1 MAATDDSDIQAILS
15 SLYQVGPT
23 AEERRRASS
32 QSLARMGLG
41 ILAANQPSREPRN
54 PLGVLAAG
62 GIGGMDAY
70 QADLQ
75 RQMQERKAGA
85 AMAMQGLQIKKQIA
99 QQRALAQFAD
109 EQSGTPQ
116 VAQIPAGQLALTA
129 GAAEGD
135 IGPTQSNLKRIEAF
149 ESAPAVSRQ
158 VPNFSRLL
166 ANDVDPTRVRAMME
180 DWKLRNPDLEVIQ
193 SDTGKEIIYR
203 DKRTM
208 KELGRV
214 PKQGGPGTVPFE
226 ASDIAP
232 SAYRDFLINRGK
244 AGATSVT
251 VQPDNLGLKPRDR
264 FDMEGKLRDDF
275 RANPTVKA
283 ADEMAS
289 AFTLIKSA
297 YERPSAA
304 NDLAMATKYMKI
316 LDPTSVVRESEFA
329 LAVNATGL
337 LDKVQNY
344 AASVLE
350 GKKLNPAQRE
360 DFYKSAQAI
369 NESFQAERDKIASR
383 FGENATQYNLSP
395 RNVIGS
401 PRAPDKKDGV
411 TNEVMDNK
419 PPAAQHRGRVIED
432 EAGKRFKSDGLIW
445 KPL

>member
-1 MAATDDSDIQAILS
+1 
-15 SLYQVGPT
+15 
-23 AEERRRASS
+23 
-32 QSLARMGLG
+32 
-41 ILAANQPSREPRN
+41 
-54 PLGVLAAG
+54 
-62 GIGGMDAY
+62 
-70 QADLQ
+70 
-75 RQMQERKAGA
+75 
-85 AMAMQGLQIKKQIA
+85 
-99 QQRALAQFAD
+99 
-109 EQSGTPQ
+109 
-116 VAQIPAGQLALTA
+116 
-129 GAAEGD
+129 
-135 IGPTQSNLKRIEAF
+135 
-149 ESAPAVSRQ
+149 
-158 VPNFSRLL
+158 
-166 ANDVDPTRVRAMME
+166 MME
-180 DWKLRNPDLEVIQ
+180 DWKLRNPDMEVIQ

-203 DKRTM
+203 DKRTF
-208 KELGRV
+208 KEVGRV
-214 PKQGGPGTVPFE
+214 PKQGGPATVPFE

-232 SAYRDFLINRGK
+232 SAYRDFLLNKGK

-251 VQPDNLGLKPRDR
+251 VQPDSLGLKPRDR

-283 ADEMAS
+283 ADEMSS

-369 NESFQAERDKIASR
+369 NASFQLERDKIARR

-401 PRAPDKKDGV
+401 PRAPEKKDEG
-411 TNEVMDNK
+411 EVMDKK